1 MIFAETPRLILR
13 SWKKSDIEPFVEMNQ
28 DREMMRYFPKRYSRE
43 ESLNLYQAI
52 QKEFQEIGYSLF
64 AVEEKKSQ
72 EFIGFV
78 GLHQSDLEIFNN
90 ETAVEIGWRI
100 KTDFW
105 NQGYAT
111 EAAKTCLEFA
121 FNEIGLKEVYSF
133 TATVNLPSQA
143 VMKKLGMEFLKE
155 FDNEKV
161 PATSDLFR
169 HVLYRIQK

>member
-78 GLHQSDLEIFNN
+78 GLHQSDLKIFNN
-90 ETAVEIGWRI
+90 ETAIEIGWRI

-111 EAAKTCLEFA
+111 EAAKACLEFA
-121 FNEIGLKEVYSF
+121 FNEIGLKKVYSF
-133 TATVNLPSQA
+133 TAIVNLPSQA
-143 VMKKLGMEFLKE
+143 VMKKLGMEFFKE